1 MKSDKTDL
9 GSKKQKLEDAQR
21 QGKAGDILQSNIGD
35 SIDILVEYLVD
46 NDITGIHPLIMQEVE
61 KRLIIKVLQR
71 SRGNKLRAAKLLG
84 MGRNTFHRK
93 MQRLFDSS
101 KHENERQEV

>member
-1 MKSDKTDL
+1 MKPDKPDI
-9 GSKKQKLEDAQR
+9 GSKKRELEEAR
-21 QGKAGDILQSNIGD
+21 PQGAAGEIFKSNVGD

-46 NDITGIHPLIMQEVE
+46 NNVTGIHPLIMQEVE

-71 SRGNKLRAAKLLG
+71 SRGNKLRAARLLG

-93 MQRLFDSS
+93 MQRLFESS
-101 KHENERQEV
+101 KPENDVQEV

>member
-1 MKSDKTDL
+1 MKSDKTDV
-9 GSKKQKLEDAQR
+9 GSKKQELKEAR
-21 QGKAGDILQSNIGD
+21 REGAAGEILKSNIGD

-46 NDITGIHPLIMQEVE
+46 NEVTGIHPLIMQEVE

-71 SRGNKLRAAKLLG
+71 SRGNKLRAARLLG

-93 MQRLFDSS
+93 MQRLFESS
-101 KHENERQEV
+101 KLEDDRQEV

>member
-1 MKSDKTDL
+1 MKSDKPDI
-9 GSKKQKLEDAQR
+9 GSKR
-21 QGKAGDILQSNIGD
+21 QEREEARTKGAPGEILKSNIGD

-46 NDITGIHPLIMQEVE
+46 NNVTGIHPLIMQEVE

-71 SRGNKLRAAKLLG
+71 SRGNKLKAARLLG

-93 MQRLFDSS
+93 MQRLFESSRPQNDS
-101 KHENERQEV
+101 QEV

>member
-1 MKSDKTDL
+1 MKSDKPDI
-9 GSKKQKLEDAQR
+9 GSKKQKPEEAR
-21 QGKAGDILQSNIGD
+21 QKGKAGEILKSSIGD

-46 NDITGIHPLIMQEVE
+46 NDVTGIHPLIMQEVE

-71 SRGNKLRAAKLLG
+71 SRGNKLRAARLLG

-93 MQRLFDSS
+93 MQRLFEPS
-101 KHENERQEV
+101 KPEDDRQEV

>member
-9 GSKKQKLEDAQR
+9 GSKEQKLEDAPPK
-21 QGKAGDILQSNIGD
+21 GKAGEILQSNIGD

-71 SRGNKLRAAKLLG
+71 SRGNKLRAARLLG

-93 MQRLFDSS
+93 VQRLVESS
-101 KHENERQEV
+101 KHENERREV

>member
-1 MKSDKTDL
+1 MKSDRPDI
-9 GSKKQKLEDAQR
+9 GSKKQGMEEAHRK
-21 QGKAGDILQSNIGD
+21 GKAGEILKSNIGD

-46 NDITGIHPLIMQEVE
+46 NDVTGIHPLIMQEVE
-61 KRLIIKVLQR
+61 KRLIVKVLQR
-71 SRGNKLRAAKLLG
+71 SRGNKLRAARLLG

-101 KHENERQEV
+101 KLEDDRQEV

>member
-1 MKSDKTDL
+1 MKSDKTDI
-9 GSKKQKLEDAQR
+9 GSKKKKPEEARQK
-21 QGKAGDILQSNIGD
+21 GKAGEILKSNIGD

-46 NDITGIHPLIMQEVE
+46 NDVTGIHPLIMQEVE

-71 SRGNKLRAAKLLG
+71 SRGNKLRAARLLG

-93 MQRLFDSS
+93 MQRLSESS
-101 KHENERQEV
+101 KLDDDRQEV

>member
-1 MKSDKTDL
+1 MKQEQNDS
-9 GSKKQKLEDAQR
+9 GSKELGLKKIQR
-21 QGKAGDILQSNIGD
+21 KSKAGEILKSNIGD
-35 SIDILVEYLVD
+35 SIDVLVEYLVD
-46 NDITGIHPLIMQEVE
+46 NNINGIHPLIMQEVE

-93 MQRLFDSS
+93 MQRLFES
-101 KHENERQEV
+101 KKAEQDI

>member
-1 MKSDKTDL
+1 MKSDKPDIA
-9 GSKKQKLEDAQR
+9 SKERKPEEAQG
-21 QGKAGDILQSNIGD
+21 QGKAGEILQSNIGD

-46 NDITGIHPLIMQEVE
+46 NNVTGIHPLIMQEVE

-71 SRGNKLRAAKLLG
+71 SRGNKLRAARLLG

-93 MQRLFDSS
+93 MQRLFESS
-101 KHENERQEV
+101 KLENDRQEV